1 MGGSGLT
8 ELFCGGLEGGAGGR
22 DIIKK
27 KVNGGGVDGEVTGEG
42 VGGVGLFFTSV
53 LVGTDLGSVFGANK
67 KGLDSVATQAGE
79 LAGKVKGMIKATGA
93 DMVSGG
99 RERNN
104 DDWARGGGNWM
115 RGRSDWTRGNGG
127 FVRESV

>member
-27 KVNGGGVDGEVTGEG
+27 KVNGGGVDSKVAGESIGGIGLLFTG
-42 VGGVGLFFTSV
+42 V

-79 LAGKVKGMIKATGA
+79 LAGKVKGVIKTAGA
-93 DMVSGG
+93 NMVSGS
-99 RERNN
+99 RERND
-104 DDWARGGGNWM
+104 DDWARVGGN
-115 RGRSDWTRGNGG
+115 
-127 FVRESV
+127 